1 MSLLNRCE
9 IFDCQRNKYSLF
21 LQKQKK
27 KLFRNNNELKHVIT
41 EVRLHKNLVSFRKFM
56 FLCYVTYV
64 LLKNKVVVMLH
75 GYNYVIL
82 ILA

>member
-1 MSLLNRCE
+1 MKFLTVKE
-9 IFDCQRNKYSLF
+9 IYIHYFCKN
-21 LQKQKK
+21 KK

-41 EVRLHKNLVSFRKFM
+41 EIGLHKNLVSFRKFM
-56 FLCYVTYV
+56 FFCYVTYV

-82 ILA
+82 FLA